1 AVMSGGRATYSGVM
15 YRPAV
20 PGGYPSSSRA
30 VFNSCGDSVSSS
42 RRVTSAGNSASSRLR
57 SSGVISFTSDCNCS
71 WLRFLTSSSCTSTGR
86 YSNTVAAF
94 SRGMS
99 RKMIPSSSGGRSMI
113 SSAMSG
119 GSSSVRTSRS
129 SSQFFALMISSKS
142 AWRREPIMGLAILN
156 APPRIGRIASPV
168 CDEASMLAT
177 PMSDRL
183 LLFVCPATNTPSGG
197 IRMIYRQVDMLNRHG
212 FHAFVVHDQPGFR
225 CDWFENSTPILDPGT
240 AAWTPRDIIAA
251 PELAS
256 SHLFDGSAG
265 IPKVIFNQKCYSTFF
280 PWPDDAALARI
291 AYLRPDVIAAIVV
304 SQDSEAYL
312 RYAFPRLTIH
322 RLHYSIDPA

>member
-1 AVMSGGRATYSGVM
+1 
-15 YRPAV
+15 
-20 PGGYPSSSRA
+20 
-30 VFNSCGDSVSSS
+30 
-42 RRVTSAGNSASSRLR
+42 
-57 SSGVISFTSDCNCS
+57 
-71 WLRFLTSSSCTSTGR
+71 
-86 YSNTVAAF
+86 
-94 SRGMS
+94 
-99 RKMIPSSSGGRSMI
+99 
-113 SSAMSG
+113 
-119 GSSSVRTSRS
+119 
-129 SSQFFALMISSKS
+129 
-142 AWRREPIMGLAILN
+142 
-156 APPRIGRIASPV
+156 
-168 CDEASMLAT
+168 MLAT
-177 PMSDRL
+177 PMPDRR

-265 IPKVIFNQKCYSTFF
+265 IPKVIFNQNCYYTFF
-280 PWPDDAALARI
+280 PWSDDAALAQISYR
-291 AYLRPDVIAAIVV
+291 RPDVIAAIVV

-322 RLHYSIDPA
+322 RLHYSIDPALYHFQREKKRQIALMPRKNGADVTQVVQLLKLRELGGELGGEFELVAIDGLSETAAAGVLRDSLMFLSFGHPEGFGLPPAEAMACGCITVGYHGMGGREFFRPEFSYPIATGDILAFARTVEEVLRQYLADPNPLDQKRAASARWIADQYSPQQEEQDVLTIWSALYRAAK